1 MKGVVALNVTRKQ
14 IVRCTEPGDTIFVL
28 DDDGNVVEAVVI
40 RHEKKCMVTTRGEIP
55 YEDHGWLYWL
65 TRAMAG
71 VEVDRVGA

>member
-14 IVRCTEPGDTIFVL
+14 IVRCVEPGDTIFVL

-40 RHEKKCMVTTRGEIP
+40 RHGKKCMVTTRGEIP

-71 VEVDRVGA
+71 VEVGHIGA